1 MNGRKRHLLVDT
13 EGLVLRVAVL
23 AAHIQDRDA
32 AIDLFDLAAP
42 VCPRLEQVWADSAYA
57 GRFVDRTVQQW
68 GWRLVIVSK
77 PTDQQGF
84 AVHPRRW
91 VVERSFGWLGR
102 NRRLAKDYEELNES
116 SESWVYLAAIR
127 LMLRRRVA

>member
-1 MNGRKRHLLVDT
+1 VNGRKRHLLVDT

-23 AAHIQDRDA
+23 AAQIPDRDA
-32 AIDLFDLAAP
+32 AIDLFDLAQP
-42 VCPRLEQVWADSAYA
+42 VCPRIEQVWADSAYA
-57 GRFVDRTVQQW
+57 GRFVDRTMRQW

-77 PTDQQGF
+77 PPDQQGF
-84 AVHPRRW
+84 VVHPRRW

-102 NRRLAKDYEELNES
+102 NRRLAKDYEELNDS
-116 SESWVYLAAIR
+116 SEAWVYLAAIR